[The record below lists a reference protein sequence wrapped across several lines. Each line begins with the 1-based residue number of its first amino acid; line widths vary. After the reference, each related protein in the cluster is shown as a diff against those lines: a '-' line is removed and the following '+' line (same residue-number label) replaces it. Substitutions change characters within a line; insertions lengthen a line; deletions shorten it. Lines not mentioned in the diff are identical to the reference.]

1 MQRCSLSAQQRTI
14 QSQKGTG
21 APPHFPE
28 LSLRGGAADVAIS
41 QYPLGYLGNHRRY
54 RSRLSEIAAA
64 PPGPRNANSGKCR
77 GTSAPLHSSI
87 TLYKAVTDR
96 RYRRN
101 RFVRFFTTVSA
112 NCGPLTEIATSLRS
126 SQSSRFLNTT
136 INENAGTARSAG
148 GYPPDVPHQFREFRS
163 SMLSSGRQTASILIR
178 LVLPD
183 LPFVMP
189 PVITTLSPGCRCI
202 VSRAARSA

>member
-41 QYPLGYLGNHRRY
+41 QYPLGYQGNHRRY

-112 NCGPLTEIATSLRS
+112 NCGPLTTARGSPSGARAARS
-126 SQSSRFLNTT
+126 V
-136 INENAGTARSAG
+136 GTARSAG
-148 GYPPDVPHQFREFRS
+148 GYQPDVPHQFREFRS

>member
-14 QSQKGTG
+14 QSKKGTG

-41 QYPLGYLGNHRRY
+41 QCPLGYQGNHRRY

-112 NCGPLTEIATSLRS
+112 NCGPLTEIATSLCS

-148 GYPPDVPHQFREFRS
+148 GYRPDVPHQFREFRS
-163 SMLSSGRQTASILIR
+163 
-178 LVLPD
+178 
-183 LPFVMP
+183 
-189 PVITTLSPGCRCI
+189 
-202 VSRAARSA
+202 

>member
-14 QSQKGTG
+14 QSKKGTG

-41 QYPLGYLGNHRRY
+41 QCPLGYQGNHRRY

-87 TLYKAVTDR
+87 TLYKAVTTRKGHAASVRRQSRQRLRSDR

-126 SQSSRFLNTT
+126 SQSSRFLNAT

-148 GYPPDVPHQFREFRS
+148 GYQPDVPHRSREF
-163 SMLSSGRQTASILIR
+163 
-178 LVLPD
+178 
-183 LPFVMP
+183 
-189 PVITTLSPGCRCI
+189 
-202 VSRAARSA
+202 

>member
-14 QSQKGTG
+14 QSKKGTG

-41 QYPLGYLGNHRRY
+41 QCPLGYQGNHRRY

>member
-14 QSQKGTG
+14 QSKKGTG

-41 QYPLGYLGNHRRY
+41 QCPLGYQGNHRRY

-96 RYRRN
+96 RYSQIWQR
-101 RFVRFFTTVSA
+101 VRSA
-112 NCGPLTEIATSLRS
+112 MVCTSGKCLPEIAPQGHFLALRAQGATGAKRPRNDKFGSLTHS
-126 SQSSRFLNTT
+126 ALN
-136 INENAGTARSAG
+136 S
-148 GYPPDVPHQFREFRS
+148 PHFTLLFPH
-163 SMLSSGRQTASILIR
+163 
-178 LVLPD
+178 LPKGSHH
-183 LPFVMP
+183 V
-189 PVITTLSPGCRCI
+189 
-202 VSRAARSA
+202 